1 MKPATC
7 LAASMKRILFM
18 IGLGCLGIGVTV
30 ASLAAGGSTADP
42 PPVLVG
48 AAYAHWATPACSPN
62 GTGIVATYD
71 QTGVRR
77 RVRHQLAAMRAAG
90 IQSLRLLLWHMS
102 DISGQDWGVIPSA
115 GGRLVQPYR
124 SNLINYLSDVRAADF
139 KALTLDFGPE
149 WSNDPIGYPQDVYDP
164 AKFEENWS
172 FIRDVRPLVKRFG
185 PAITRIDLL
194 SEGAPSSYLPAT
206 LQRVKDY
213 ISEMYR
219 RYVDAFG
226 KSDVTVSAIAPPE
239 PNANISQPEGGHR
252 LQNLIDA
259 FSASGDG
266 QPGFFSV
273 HVSTWWHPSAENTL
287 YGLRQE
293 DATLTADG
301 LSQPLVVS
309 ETTYD
314 DPELAGA
321 IQRFRQT
328 SSRPILEVEEWPL
341 RRGSPCKDFS
351 VSPPLRADAYIS
363 ALTGSA
369 PPSTLRVSVRS
380 GVHLSLR
387 TPYGDP
393 VTALE
398 TRRYRIAVRDA
409 SKKDGFHLVGRGVNL
424 RTGLAFRGTA
434 SWTVRLHSGTY
445 RYRSDRPRSKLGGTF
460 LVLGGG

>member
-1 MKPATC
+1 MKG
-7 LAASMKRILFM
+7 ILFR

-30 ASLAAGGSTADP
+30 AGLAAGGSTADP
-42 PPVLVG
+42 APVLVG

-71 QTGVRR
+71 QPGVRR
-77 RVRHQLAAMRAAG
+77 RVRLQLAAMRAAG
-90 IQSLRLLLWHMS
+90 IASLRLLLWHMS

-124 SNLINYLSDVRAADF
+124 SNLINYLRDVRAADF

-206 LQRVKDY
+206 LQRVEDY

-259 FSASGDG
+259 FAASGRG

-273 HVSTWWHPSAENTL
+273 HVSTWWQPSAENTL

-293 DATLTADG
+293 DATLRANG

-309 ETTYD
+309 ETAYN

-321 IQRFRQT
+321 IQQFRQT
-328 SSRPILEVEEWPL
+328 SSRSILEVEEWPL

-351 VSPPLRADAYIS
+351 VSPPLRADAYIN

-369 PPSTLRVSVRS
+369 PPSTLRVSVSS
-380 GVHLSLR
+380 GGHLSLR
-387 TPYGDP
+387 TSYGDP

-398 TRRYRIAVRDA
+398 TGRYTISVRDA
-409 SKKDGFHLVGRGVNL
+409 SKKDGFHLLGRGVNR
-424 RTGLAFRGTA
+424 RTGLAFRGTK
-434 SWTVRLHSGTY
+434 SWTVRLHAGRY
-445 RYRSDRPRSKLGGTF
+445 RFRSDRPRSKLGGAF